1 MLASMTIR
9 IQVLEDRAVIQ
20 PHKPHID
27 AGRFEQAQL
36 VCVGRL
42 AIDAQQATDPKPQPR
57 RCQRAVGRRAAK
69 SPATRIVRSQIPR
82 RGTYYHH
89 VRAVA
94 RVVG

>member
-1 MLASMTIR
+1 
-9 IQVLEDRAVIQ
+9 VVQ
-20 PHKPHID
+20 PHQPQLY
-27 AGRFEQAQL
+27 AGRPQQL
-36 VCVGRL
+36 QFDRHGSLV
-42 AIDAQQATDPKPQPR
+42 IDAQQAADTEPQASCR
-57 RCQRAVGRRAAK
+57 QRAVGRRAAK